1 MANSTFNG
9 PVRSENNFQIVSKA
23 TSTGLVSDRTVQS
36 GMKDSR
42 RYYLDEWFN
51 QLPALNSYLEAS
63 ETKDWGNLGDGN
75 ELTEDVTVTGA
86 AMTGDFAVATMS
98 VDVVDLTITASV
110 TAANTVTVVLGNFTG
125 GDINLGSGTLYVK
138 VFKAGSTAVGK
149 NVNFE
154 VLGTNMT
161 TALATRSATIAA
173 VNLATAG
180 ADQDQAIAC
189 PHLDSGQTA
198 WTGVKWGTENQ
209 VSWEGLV
216 RTSSAIDN
224 QKIWAGLKLTNDQL
238 PQTDADQ
245 AFFYFSTDL
254 TNGQN
259 FDDFTPLY
267 FIHSNTGTDYLTNT
281 GISVAAD
288 TNYHLKISIDSDR
301 KPSVFVNGRQYSVT
315 TSAITAFDG
324 TTSVTGTTQATIAA
338 NYTASNANTQKGAAM
353 KNDIDLIPYIGIE
366 AGDGAA
372 EALNVHYTAIS
383 RHVFE

>member
-9 PVRSENNFQIVSKA
+9 PVRSENNFKIVSKTA
-23 TSTGLVSDRTVQS
+23 STGLVSDRTVQS
-36 GMKDSR
+36 GMIDSR
-42 RYYLDEWFN
+42 RYYLDEWFS
-51 QLPALNSYLEAS
+51 QLPAINSYLEAS

-138 VFKAGSTAVGK
+138 VFKAGSTGVGK

-161 TALATRSATIAA
+161 TALATRSATVAA
-173 VNLATAG
+173 VTLTTAG
-180 ADQDQAIAC
+180 ADQDQAILV

-198 WTGVKWGTENQ
+198 WTGVKWGNENQ
-209 VSWEGLV
+209 VTWEALV

-224 QKIWAGLKLTNDQL
+224 QKIWAGMKLTSDQL
-238 PQTDADQ
+238 PSTDADQ
-245 AFFYFSTDL
+245 AYFYFATDA
-254 TNGQN
+254 TNGQLI
-259 FDDFTPLY
+259 DDYGPLY
-267 FIHSNTGTDYLTNT
+267 FIHSNTGTDYLTNL
-281 GISVAAD
+281 GITVAAD
-288 TNYHLKISIDSDR
+288 TNYHLKIVMDSDR
-301 KPSVFVNGRQYSVT
+301 KPSVYVNGRQYSVT
-315 TSAITAFDG
+315 TSAITAFDN

-338 NYTASNANTQKGAAM
+338 NYSATNANTQKGAAL
-353 KNDIDLIPYIGIE
+353 KDNTDLIPCIGIE

-372 EALNVHYTAIS
+372 AALNVSYMTIS
-383 RHVFE
+383 RLLFE

>member
-1 MANSTFNG
+1 MANTTFSG
-9 PVRSENNFQIVSKA
+9 AVRSENNFKLISKA
-23 TSTGLVSDRTVQS
+23 ASTGVVADQTIGGGL
-36 GMKDSR
+36 KDAR
-42 RYYLDEWFN
+42 RYYLDEYFN
-51 QLPALNSYLEAS
+51 QLPALNAYLQGS
-63 ETKDWGNLGDGN
+63 ETKDWGSISDGD
-75 ELTEDVTVTGA
+75 EAAEEVTVTGA
-86 AMTGDFAVATMS
+86 ALGDFAVATMS
-98 VDVVDLTITASV
+98 IDVTDLVITASV
-110 TAANTVTVVLGNFTG
+110 TAANTVTVILSNETG
-125 GDINLGSGTLYVK
+125 GAIDLGSGTLTVK

-161 TALATRSATIAA
+161 TALATRSATIASI
-173 VNLATAG
+173 NLATAG
-180 ADQDQAIAC
+180 ADQDQAILA

-209 VSWEGLV
+209 TEWEGLV

-238 PQTDADQ
+238 PSTDADQ
-245 AFFYFSTDL
+245 AYFYFSTDA
-254 TNGQN
+254 TNGQV
-259 FDDFTPLY
+259 FSTYSPLY
-267 FIHSNTGTDYLTNT
+267 FIHSNNGTDYLTNL
-281 GISVAAD
+281 GITVAAD

-338 NYTASNANTQKGAAM
+338 SYSAGNANTQKGAAL
-353 KNDIDLIPYIGIE
+353 KNDINLIPYVGIE

-372 EALNVHYTAIS
+372 AAVNVSYSTIS
-383 RHVFE
+383 RLLFE

>member
-9 PVRSENNFQIVSKA
+9 PVRSENNFKIVSKTA
-23 TSTGLVSDRTVQS
+23 STGLVSDRTVQS

-51 QLPALNSYLEAS
+51 QLPAINAYLQGS
-63 ETKDWGNLGDGN
+63 ETKDWGSIADGN
-75 ELTEDVTVTGA
+75 EETEDLTVTGA
-86 AMTGDFAVATMS
+86 ALGDYAVATMS
-98 VDVVDLTITASV
+98 IDVTDLTITASV
-110 TAANTVTVVLGNFTG
+110 TASNVVTVVLGNFTG
-125 GDINLGSGTLYVK
+125 GAIDLGSGTLTVK
-138 VFKAGSTAVGK
+138 VFKAGSTGVGK

-161 TALATRSATIAA
+161 TALATRNATVAA
-173 VNLATAG
+173 VTLTTAG
-180 ADQDQAIAC
+180 ADQDQAILA

-198 WTGVKWGTENQ
+198 WTGVVWGTENQ
-209 VSWEGLV
+209 VAWEGLV

-245 AFFYFSTDL
+245 AYFYFSTDA
-254 TNGQN
+254 TNGQV
-259 FDDFTPLY
+259 FSTYSPLY
-267 FIHSNTGTDYLTNT
+267 FIHSNNGTDYLTNL
-281 GISVAAD
+281 GITVAAD

-338 NYTASNANTQKGAAM
+338 SYSAGNANTQKGAAL
-353 KNDIDLIPYIGIE
+353 KNDINLIPYVGIE

-372 EALNVHYTAIS
+372 AAVNVSYSTIS
-383 RHVFE
+383 RLLFE

>member
-1 MANSTFNG
+1 MANTTFNG
-9 PVRSENNFQIVSKA
+9 SVRSENNFKVISKA
-23 TSTGLVSDRTVQS
+23 ASTGLVSDRTI
-36 GMKDSR
+36 GDGLKDSR
-42 RYYLDEWFN
+42 RYYLDEYFN
-51 QLPALNSYLEAS
+51 QLPALNAYLQGS
-63 ETKDWGNLGDGN
+63 ETKDWGSLGDGN

-125 GDINLGSGTLYVK
+125 GSLDLGSGTLYVK

-161 TALATRSATIAA
+161 TALATRNATVAA
-173 VNLATAG
+173 VTLTTAG
-180 ADQDQAIAC
+180 ADQDQAILA

-198 WTGVKWGTENQ
+198 WTGVVWGTENQ
-209 VSWEGLV
+209 TEWEALV

-245 AFFYFSTDL
+245 AYFYFATDA
-254 TNGQN
+254 TNGQLI
-259 FDDFTPLY
+259 DDYGPLY
-267 FIHSNTGTDYLTNT
+267 FIHSNNGTDYLTNL
-281 GISVAAD
+281 GITVAAD

-338 NYTASNANTQKGAAM
+338 NYSASNANTQKGAAL
-353 KNDIDLIPYIGIE
+353 KNDINLIPYVGIE

-372 EALNVHYTAIS
+372 AAVNVSYSTIS
-383 RHVFE
+383 RLLFE